1 MKKMLVASV
10 ITALCLSTGCMSD
23 RGMTAEQYQ
32 ALNTKIDNLTETVN
46 QNRAVNSN
54 SGTDSALAEAA
65 EKLHQ
70 DHQALLKRIKD
81 LNDTNEKLVAQ
92 MNKDNTDGSTN
103 AAAKDGKGKTSGE
116 QEKDVVYNAKDTVTA
131 TADDKVI
138 VGAAEWVVL
147 DDFKIAING
156 RIDTGAATTSI
167 NAVNIEEFER
177 DGKKWVRFDLPDSQ
191 GNPHKIEAKFVGYET
206 IVQSSMQ
213 DASAK
218 STRPYIN
225 IKISIGNISKYAI
238 LNLTNRS
245 HMTYPVLVGREFL
258 KDYAVVDVGRK
269 YIYKKPKADVYI
281 DINKKYERVD
291 NDYSKVKK

>member
-1 MKKMLVASV
+1 M
-10 ITALCLSTGCMSD
+10 
-23 RGMTAEQYQ
+23 
-32 ALNTKIDNLTETVN
+32 
-46 QNRAVNSN
+46 
-54 SGTDSALAEAA
+54 
-65 EKLHQ
+65 
-70 DHQALLKRIKD
+70 
-81 LNDTNEKLVAQ
+81 
-92 MNKDNTDGSTN
+92 
-103 AAAKDGKGKTSGE
+103 
-116 QEKDVVYNAKDTVTA
+116 
-131 TADDKVI
+131 
-138 VGAAEWVVL
+138 
-147 DDFKIAING
+147 
-156 RIDTGAATTSI
+156 
-167 NAVNIEEFER
+167 
-177 DGKKWVRFDLPDSQ
+177 PDSQ

-269 YIYKKPKADVYI
+269 YIHKKPKADVYI